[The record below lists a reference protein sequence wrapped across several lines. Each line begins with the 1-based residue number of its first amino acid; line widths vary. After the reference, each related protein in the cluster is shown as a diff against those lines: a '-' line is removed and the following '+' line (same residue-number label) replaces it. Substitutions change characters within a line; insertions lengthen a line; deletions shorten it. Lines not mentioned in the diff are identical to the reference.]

1 MSQCMATL
9 RSANGGVTF
18 YCGLEEGHKGDHF
31 NEGPLSWWFDDGL
44 APSGEPTEVCR
55 CEPEHRYAAYDCPR
69 HGDQSL
75 REPTEPAPGVEPVGL
90 VGALEQSE
98 RDLCYQIRTVVNL
111 CEMGYPTEAAKR
123 GRDALRGVDRSRQMR
138 SHWSVAGVAHPP
150 TDTGETEALEKAIDL
165 LQAEADRL
173 TVERT
178 EVGYED
184 PRKLEWAEY
193 KARAYMTAKD
203 FLGRALTTQG
213 GSDR

>member
-150 TDTGETEALEKAIDL
+150 TDTGETEALEAIRDVVTL
-165 LQAEADRL
+165 LRMGGYDESGKHYPVGRGGLTAQGCRSEADIL
-173 TVERT
+173 DST
-178 EVGYED
+178 
-184 PRKLEWAEY
+184 L
-193 KARAYMTAKD
+193 AR
-203 FLGRALTTQG
+203 LTTQG